1 MSEPLVYFATCI
13 DLVHP
18 DWTKIGSCGNW
29 VGRSSTYKTSF
40 PLRNIRPYCMVLA
53 KRHTLVET
61 IFKRGFKM
69 FSSKNH
75 EDYNDGGTE
84 WITKILTIKEIKN
97 TMDNHPTIKYTLL
110 YGDALEDYLA
120 NARRKVLVREIEK
133 KKKESAEYEEYIASG
148 AQQKEQFPFTLRG
161 YQVKA
166 FEKIQRHYQ
175 HNDVCLVNWTCGL
188 GKTILSLCIIQ
199 QYKRVLVGVPSV
211 LLVRQWVRC
220 LQRYFPL
227 LEILVITGLSVNGV
241 KNTTSTEYVN
251 EWLQGKEQYI
261 ILTTYHSSPT
271 VQHLNFE
278 LKVLDECHHLCQVCD
293 DSKFYKIVNIESEK
307 QLALTATLKAVED
320 ETKIDN
326 YDIESFGEI
335 IDIKSTL
342 WAIEN
347 EYITDY
353 EVVTVRVEETTLCTI
368 MMNVLGSIA
377 HQEIFLAAFVML
389 ESMTRCPD
397 LTHIIAYCN
406 TRESAS
412 ILNDFVS
419 KLLEKRFGKLKNNFY
434 HKALDSESL
443 KSTKLE
449 TEVKTFEKSL
459 KGVISSVYIFGEG
472 FDISKVNGV
481 CVVENMLS
489 EIRIVQ
495 SVMRGNRLE
504 KESPDKINRIILPYV
519 ENEQNT
525 FEKVET
531 VITKMGNQDAN
542 IEQRIRTCVIGA
554 GGVNGSETKYTV
566 DFNNVKELDHVKLKL
581 RHRSVLRLPGVSQIK
596 SQYMYLRSL
605 NILHG
610 VKSRSGYFSNPKIK
624 HERLD
629 DPPQYFEDKDP
640 TVWRSWYDFL
650 GVDLSVYPATKD
662 KWREK
667 CLVCNITSSNYSTQW
682 KQFGLPEHPED
693 LYRDFKTIRA
703 ELREKKNRRRRF

>member
-1 MSEPLVYFATCI
+1 MLYNLSSCA

-18 DWTKIGSCGNW
+18 QWTKVLVETGSTDHQHI
-29 VGRSSTYKTSF
+29 RHHIH
-40 PLRNIRPYCMVLA
+40 NIRPFCMDLTEH
-53 KRHTLVET
+53 HTLVET
-61 IFKRGFKM
+61 IFKKEFVKV
-69 FSSKNH
+69 SSTTYGN
-75 EDYNDGGTE
+75 YVSGGTE
-84 WITKILTIKEIKN
+84 WITKTLTLEDVQNVLQK
-97 TMDNHPTIKYTLL
+97 HPSIEYELL
-110 YGDALEDYLA
+110 HGDALEDYLA

-133 KKKESAEYEEYIASG
+133 KKKESAEYEEYLASC
-148 AQQKEQFPFTLRG
+148 AQQKEQFPFTLRE
-161 YQVKA
+161 YQVEV
-166 FEKIQRHYQ
+166 FEKIKHHYQ
-175 HNDVCLVNWTCGL
+175 SNNRCVVNWTCGL
-188 GKTILSLCIIQ
+188 GKTILSLYVIH
-199 QYKRVLVGVPSV
+199 QYKKILVGVPSV
-211 LLVRQWVRC
+211 LLVKQWVQC
-220 LQRYFPL
+220 LQKYFPVL
-227 LEILVITGLSVNGV
+227 KILVITGSSVDHV
-241 KNTTSTEYVN
+241 KNTTSVQYVN
-251 EWLQGKEQYI
+251 EWVRGKEQYI
-261 ILTTYHSSPT
+261 ILTTYHSFPT

-342 WAIEN
+342 WAIEHK
-347 EYITDY
+347 YITDY

-368 MMNVLGSIA
+368 MTDVLGSIA

-406 TRESAS
+406 TCNSAS
-412 ILNDFVS
+412 LLNSFISV
-419 KLLEKRFGKLKNNFY
+419 LLEKRFSKLKNNFY
-434 HKALDSESL
+434 HKALDSEYSRSTDL
-443 KSTKLE
+443 YSEVETTFTKSP
-449 TEVKTFEKSL
+449 
-459 KGVISSVYIFGEG
+459 KGIISSVYIFGEG

-504 KESPDKINRIILPYV
+504 KDNPNKINRMILPYI

-531 VITKMGNQDAN
+531 IITKMGNQDAN
-542 IEQRIRTCVIGA
+542 IEQRIRACIIGA
-554 GGVNGSETKYTV
+554 GVVNGGGSKYIV
-566 DFNNVKELDHVKLKL
+566 DFNDVKELDFVKLKL
-581 RHRSVLRLPGVSQIK
+581 RHRSVLRLPGESQIK

-610 VKSRSGYFSNPKIK
+610 VKSQQGYKTCPQIK

-629 DPPQYFEDKDP
+629 NPPQYFEDKDP

-650 GVDLSVYPATKD
+650 GVDLSVFPTTKD
-662 KWREK
+662 KWRIK
-667 CLVCNITSSNYSTQW
+667 CLACNITSSNYSTQW
-682 KQFGLPEHPED
+682 EQFGLPEHPED
-693 LYRDFKTIRA
+693 LYRDFKTIHA
-703 ELREKKNRRRRF
+703 ELGEKKNRRRH